1 MTRPHPSARFAVPAY
16 FHPADRPE
24 DWRALAAMG
33 PSLGFAIMNPDS
45 GPGAAPDPRYHPA
58 VAAVHAAGGRVIGY
72 VDTAYARRSGAAVL
86 RDLTAYR
93 DWYGL
98 RGVFLDQITSGP
110 EQVAHYRRIAHAA
123 RGLGFDLLVANPGTV
138 PVPHYADIYDVVVT
152 FEGPWDAYR
161 DHVVTPWIR
170 EHAPTRFCHLVHG
183 APPGALEQVIH
194 DAADRNA
201 GTVYATELTGANP
214 WSDLAGELRDAFSA
228 RPSP

>member
-1 MTRPHPSARFAVPAY
+1 MTYGYRSVRFAVPAY
-16 FHPADRPE
+16 FHPVDRPD

-33 PSLGFAIMNPDS
+33 PSLHFAIMNPDS
-45 GPGAAPDPRYHPA
+45 GPGAGPDPRYDPA

-86 RDLTAYR
+86 RDLTVYR

-98 RGVFLDQITSGP
+98 RGVFLDQVPAGP
-110 EQVAHYRRIAHAA
+110 EQVAHYRRIAEGA
-123 RGLGFDLLVANPGTV
+123 RGLGFDLLVANPGMV
-138 PVPHYADIYDVVVT
+138 PAPQYADICDVVVT

-161 DHVVTPWIR
+161 DHVVAPWMR
-170 EHAPTRFCHLVHG
+170 LRAPTRFCHLVHG

-194 DAADRNA
+194 DAADRHA

-228 RPSP
+228 RPSH